1 MICSKFAK
9 SWGSGMSSFSLDRMR
24 GFMSYLYFGL
34 LGLVF
39 AMFDLRGRG
48 FLKVGVLLHC
58 YLRGW

>member
-34 LGLVF
+34 LGLVL
-39 AMFDLRGRG
+39 AMFGLG
-48 FLKVGVLLHC
+48 VGVF
-58 YLRGW
+58 